1 MLVLCLVNGGNMTAF
16 EKLHDYYRT
25 HDAIAL
31 AFKVSR
37 TNITAWKKKGIPFK
51 RALEVEK
58 KTRGAVTAMD
68 VLKG

>member
-1 MLVLCLVNGGNMTAF
+1 MTAF
-16 EKLHDYYRT
+16 EKLHDYFKT

-31 AFKVSR
+31 AFKTTR
-37 TNITAWKKKGIPFK
+37 TNITAWKKRGIPTK

-58 KTRGAVTAMD
+58 KTKGFVSAMD